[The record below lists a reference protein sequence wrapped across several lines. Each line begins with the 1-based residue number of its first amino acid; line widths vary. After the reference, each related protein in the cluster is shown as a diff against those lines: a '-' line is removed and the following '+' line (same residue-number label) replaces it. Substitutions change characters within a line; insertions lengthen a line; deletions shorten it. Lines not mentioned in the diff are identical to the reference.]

1 MRLCPAPRLAW
12 PGGSCAQRQRPPSS
26 PSRGRAPTSPLGPL
40 NNLSPVAVFLYP
52 EASGDR
58 GRCFV
63 TFHFFPACGSQ
74 RWLRGT
80 TKSVQFSGAGSLP
93 RLGTPGG
100 AVGCPGAG
108 PRLGAPSSTSRRT
121 GRGSQG
127 PRRRRPSCSSHC
139 KARKGQRGAGIA
151 SKGPSV
157 LRGPCPR
164 RGKTQGRERPEK
176 EKGGERRRERGRE
189 GGARGGAGR
198 GRSRLRPR
206 WSCGSPTSPRR
217 WGGALSPAWAPGE
230 GLGSSRGRRWGGG
243 RGRRRG
249 EKLSSGLV

>member
-12 PGGSCAQRQRPPSS
+12 RELRSASEAPFQPIPRACPHFPTGPPEQPEPRGGVSVP
-26 PSRGRAPTSPLGPL
+26 RGKW
-40 NNLSPVAVFLYP
+40 
-52 EASGDR
+52 DR

-63 TFHFFPACGSQ
+63 TFLFFPARGSQ

-80 TKSVQFSGAGSLP
+80 TKSVQCSGAGSLP
-93 RLGTPGG
+93 RLGTPGR

-157 LRGPCPR
+157 LWGPCPR

-189 GGARGGAGR
+189 EGTRG
-198 GRSRLRPR
+198 
-206 WSCGSPTSPRR
+206 
-217 WGGALSPAWAPGE
+217 
-230 GLGSSRGRRWGGG
+230 
-243 RGRRRG
+243 
-249 EKLSSGLV
+249 K